1 MKSRIALL
9 ALLLLT
15 AFAYLERPGAQAAA
29 PPAAVQGPTDLA
41 GRPGV
46 FRFITDEQIRAQR
59 IEISELRTSL
69 DRVHATLDRLTRD
82 PETQRRM
89 QAEFDLWMSHLGRE
103 EQRLD
108 VSVSPTA
115 AVAERRLTDMKGSR
129 SCGTCHAG
137 GPITRSDE

>member
-1 MKSRIALL
+1 MKPRIALL
-9 ALLLLT
+9 ALFLLA
-15 AFAYLERPGAQAAA
+15 AFAYTERPSAQAAA
-29 PPAAVQGPTDLA
+29 PPALQGPTDLA

-46 FRFITDEQIRAQR
+46 FRFVTDEQIRAQR
-59 IEISELRTSL
+59 VEISELRTSL
-69 DRVHATLDRLTRD
+69 DRVHATLNRLTRD
-82 PETQRRM
+82 EETQRRL

-115 AVAERRLTDMKGSR
+115 AVAERRLTEMKGTR